1 MEKIKIIDLLNKA
14 AKGEEIPK
22 KIICGSEVYLLEEGV
37 DYLRK
42 YGEDIEWFTE
52 SAPLFSTEY
61 LNKEVEIVEE
71 KTEEQVETSLE
82 ERLSKVERDLEHI
95 QSLIK

>member
-1 MEKIKIIDLLNKA
+1 MEKIKIIDLLNKV

-22 KIICGSEVYLLEEGV
+22 KIIFGSEVYLLEEGV

-52 SAPLFSTEY
+52 SAPLFNSEY
-61 LNKEVEIVEE
+61 LNREVEIVEE
-71 KTEEQVETSLE
+71 NAEEQVKTSIKE
-82 ERLSKVERDLEHI
+82 CLSKVERDLE
-95 QSLIK
+95 LIKRLIK